1 MFKYKNAAE
10 LAKMSEYE
18 LEKYQDEKAK
28 HEAAIAKEAGETAG
42 KTAGEAAAKTAV
54 EPLNTEI
61 TELKNEIKVIKDE
74 RDAYKI
80 EMEEKLTEINRF
92 KAAAKEAEKAGRS
105 FDTALNEALSEKEN
119 IEALA
124 TLKSDKN
131 AKIRIQL
138 KAVGVM
144 GLSNISGLA
153 MANAELRPGIIMQP
167 NRRIH
172 MRDIMN
178 TGRMTTSDFHYLQE
192 TTTGEGDVDVWAENN
207 GSKPKLDLDYIEKTA
222 PSQYIAGTLDISRK
236 SLDDIPALRGALAP
250 RLLEKYL
257 IKEDQLIL
265 SGTGLN
271 NQLEGILVTAQPY
284 DGSKTRLVE
293 KVIDAVGQLE
303 ENEFYAD
310 GIIMRPRD
318 WAAIA
323 LTVSTQAEF
332 TLPGV
337 GIVTMQNGVLYL
349 NGVPVY
355 KMNGMPLNNRQFLI
369 GDWMMGAQLLIRE
382 DPTVEFSYENGLN
395 FEQNRITVRI
405 EGRAALPKYFANAFV
420 KGSTGATT

>member
-28 HEAAIAKEAGETAG
+28 HEAALAKDAGTEAGKAS
-42 KTAGEAAAKTAV
+42 GEAAAKTAV

-61 TELKNEIKVIKDE
+61 TELKSEIKVIKDE

-92 KAAAKEAEKAGRS
+92 KAVAKESEKRGLF
-105 FDTALNEALSEKEN
+105 FDEALNNALSEEKTIKEL
-119 IEALA
+119 EQ
-124 TLKSDKN
+124 LKTDKN
-131 AKIRIQL
+131 AKVTLTL
-138 KAVGVM
+138 KDVGTM
-144 GLSNISGLA
+144 GISSIA
-153 MANAELRPGIIMQP
+153 DISMANAQLRPGIITLP

-172 MRDIMN
+172 MRNIMN
-178 TGRMTTSDFHYLQE
+178 TGRMTTSDFHYLRE
-192 TTTGEGDVDVWAENN
+192 IGGEGDVDMWAENS
-207 GSKPKLDLDYIEKTA
+207 GKKPSLDLDYIEKTA
-222 PSQYIAGTLDISRK
+222 PSQYIAGLLDISRK
-236 SLDDIPALRGALAP
+236 SLDDIAALRGTLAP
-250 RLLEKYL
+250 RLLEKFL
-257 IKEDQLIL
+257 IKEDQQIL
-265 SGTGLN
+265 SGLGTGS
-271 NQLEGILVTAQPY
+271 QLEGILQVAEPY

-293 KVIDAVGQLE
+293 KVIDAIGQLE

-323 LTVSTQAEF
+323 LTVSNQAEF
-332 TLPGV
+332 TLPGL
-337 GIVTMQNGVLYL
+337 GIVTMQGGVLYL

-355 KMNGMPLNNRQFLI
+355 KMNGMPKNNRQFLV
-369 GDWMMGAQLLIRE
+369 GDWVMGAQLLIRE
-382 DPTVEFSYENGLN
+382 DPTVEVSYENKDN
-395 FEQNRITVRI
+395 FEKNIVTFRV
-405 EGRAALPKYFANAFV
+405 EGRDALPIYFDDAFV

>member
-54 EPLNTEI
+54 EPLTGEI

-74 RDAYKI
+74 RDAYKT
-80 EMEEKLTEINRF
+80 EMEEKLAEINRF
-92 KAAAKEAEKAGRS
+92 KAKAKENEQKGKF
-105 FDTALNEALSEKEN
+105 FDEALVDAFSVKEN
-119 IEALA
+119 MDALEQ
-124 TLKSDKN
+124 LKSDKN
-131 AKIRIQL
+131 AKVKIQL
-138 KAVGVM
+138 KDVGVM
-144 GLSNISGLA
+144 GISNIANIS
-153 MANAELRPGIIMQP
+153 MANAQLRPGIIMQP

-172 MRDIMN
+172 MRDIVN

-192 TTTGEGDVDVWAENN
+192 TTTGQGDVDVWAENS
-207 GSKPKLDLDYIEKTA
+207 GKKPTLDLDYIEKVA

-236 SLDDIPALRGALAP
+236 SLDDIPALRSALAP

-257 IKEDQLIL
+257 IKEDQQIL
-265 SGTGLN
+265 SGTGLGSN
-271 NQLEGILVTAQPY
+271 LEGILVTAQPY

-355 KMNGMPLNNRQFLI
+355 KMNGMPLNNRQFLV

-382 DPTVEFSYENGLN
+382 DPTVELSYENKDN
-395 FEQNRITVRI
+395 FEQNRITIRI